1 VSGGCYYIR
10 FHFQFHTYIIAISFL
25 TCTDCN
31 TPTTIDRTHVGTWTM
46 WRRRAC
52 HQYNHPGKNSLLRN
66 HAFYCPKLD
75 ANLRGIVRSPQG
87 LPQRP
92 AHFSVRYD
100 FFLQFWCQFSTG
112 HSFVDHVALLL
123 VVALKV
129 QPDGWTTF
137 FVSTLRSVRFTQ
149 FLGSQHH
156 HQPWRPIP
164 KMSLKM

>member
-100 FFLQFWCQFSTG
+100 FFFANLVPILDRTFFRRSRRTVISGRAQSSTG
-112 HSFVDHVALLL
+112 WLGQHFSFRLCDLSDSRYFRVHVAHR
-123 VVALKV
+123 K
-129 QPDGWTTF
+129 P
-137 FVSTLRSVRFTQ
+137 
-149 FLGSQHH
+149 
-156 HQPWRPIP
+156 
-164 KMSLKM
+164 